1 MYIELDEKSGVS
13 LYEQV
18 YQEIKS
24 RILNGELKSRD
35 KLPSKR
41 QLEMDLNISMTT
53 VERAYA
59 QLLDEDLIYSVE
71 KSGFFVSEID
81 LLKTDMKETPV
92 ITRPE
97 PVHYNL
103 RLGAIDT
110 TIVQKGIIKQIAR
123 EVFGEEKLLNPGED
137 SGEYALRKAVFDY
150 LHFNRGVSCS
160 IDQIFIGP
168 STEYLLQ
175 QALFL
180 LDHPGLTIE
189 DPGYPVVK
197 KLLSQL
203 KLPYDTAG
211 VEVDGINLEDVKIH
225 ENPIVHITPSHQL
238 PSGAVLSLK
247 KRVQL
252 LNYALLND
260 VYIIEDDYDSEFRYT
275 GRPLPSLQGLDQND
289 RTIYMSTFSKS
300 LYPSLRL
307 SVMVLPKALAE
318 RYYAEKLSCSVSR
331 QMQHIVAR
339 YISEGYLNRHINR
352 VRKIYSGKMR
362 DITDWLRKNY
372 SAVDVDGEHT
382 GMHFV
387 LRCPDRDISE
397 PVDKYNLISKNNYSV
412 HNYFND
418 SVIIGIGEESTE
430 EIIRTLNEFLKEIYE

>member
-1 MYIELDEKSGVS
+1 MYIKLDAKSDKS
-13 LYEQV
+13 LYEQL
-18 YQEIKS
+18 YQEIRSQILKGEIKS
-24 RILNGELKSRD
+24 D
-35 KLPSKR
+35 VKLPSKR
-41 QLEMDLNISMTT
+41 QLQMDLNISMTT
-53 VERAYA
+53 VERAYN
-59 QLLDEDLIYSVE
+59 QLLDEDLVYSVE
-71 KSGFFVSEID
+71 KSGFYVSEID
-81 LLKTDMKETPV
+81 LLKTTPKELPHIDKPQQKV
-92 ITRPE
+92 FK
-97 PVHYNL
+97 L
-103 RLGAIDT
+103 ALGTIDT
-110 TIVQKGIIKQIAR
+110 SIVQRDVIKQISR
-123 EVFGEEKLLNPGED
+123 EVFDQDDLLNPGEN
-137 SGEYALRKAVFDY
+137 SGEYELRKAISDY

-168 STEYLLQ
+168 STESLLQ
-175 QALFL
+175 QVLFL
-180 LDHPGLTIE
+180 LDYPKVTIE
-189 DPGYPVVK
+189 NPGYPVVK
-197 KLLSQL
+197 KVISHL
-203 KLPYDTAG
+203 KLTHDIAR
-211 VEVDGINLEDVKIH
+211 VDHDGIDLDDVISNN
-225 ENPIVHITPSHQL
+225 NPVVHITPSHQF

-247 KRVQL
+247 KRIQL
-252 LNYALLND
+252 LNYALEND
-260 VYIIEDDYDSEFRYT
+260 VYIVEDDYDSEFRYT
-275 GRPLPSLQGLDQND
+275 GKPLPSLQGLDQND

-307 SVMVLPKALAE
+307 SVMVLPKSLSE
-318 RYYAEKLSCSVSR
+318 KYYSEKLSCNVSR
-331 QMQHIVAR
+331 QMQNIVAR